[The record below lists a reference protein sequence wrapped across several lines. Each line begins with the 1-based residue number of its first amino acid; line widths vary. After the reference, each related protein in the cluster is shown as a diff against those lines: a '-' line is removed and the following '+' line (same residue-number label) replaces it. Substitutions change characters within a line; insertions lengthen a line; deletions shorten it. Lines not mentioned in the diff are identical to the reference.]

1 MNQSTVSQ
9 PTPPAVSSPEQD
21 QPPHV
26 AAVQKPASSKMRLL
40 FAHLRPSGLLAAAM
54 VWLPLVLTGAAV
66 AVIPAATGV
75 ITGCYA
81 TKDGALRLI
90 DGEIG
95 QPCGNKEQ
103 KITWNQTGP
112 AGPQGAQGPQ
122 GAAGPQ
128 GETGPQGPVGP
139 QGTPGPQGPAGPQG
153 DTGPQGPIG
162 RPGPTGVPGP
172 QGLQGVPGP
181 TGVPGLP
188 GPQGPQGVP
197 GISGYEIVEANSL
210 FNNIERTKVAGAD
223 CPAGKVVLG
232 GGAEIF
238 PSTADNNRNLAPI
251 ILQDSGPVFP
261 VFSPTEPYGWFA
273 RASVIDPNYS
283 HAWWMFVW
291 AICGNVTTTAAAAS
305 EATPVPPDLPI
316 STTVESK
323 ALFLPF
329 VTQ

>member
-1 MNQSTVSQ
+1 MNQSTTPE
-9 PTPPAVSSPEQD
+9 PTAQALPSPAQEV
-21 QPPHV
+21 QPPV
-26 AAVQKPASSKMRLL
+26 AAVQKPASSKMRF
-40 FAHLRPSGLLAAAM
+40 FAQLRPTSLLAVAT

-66 AVIPAATGV
+66 AAIPAATGV

-81 TKDGALRLI
+81 TKDGVLRLI
-90 DGEIG
+90 DGESG

-103 KITWNQTGP
+103 KIAWNQTGP

-128 GETGPQGPVGP
+128 GETGPQGLV
-139 QGTPGPQGPAGPQG
+139 
-153 DTGPQGPIG
+153 GPQGPIG
-162 RPGPTGVPGP
+162 RPGPTGVPGLPGP

-197 GISGYEIVEANSL
+197 GLSGYEIVTVHGVFDSESSKL
-210 FNNIERTKVAGAD
+210 SYVT
-223 CPAGKVVLG
+223 CPTGKAVLG
-232 GGAEIF
+232 GGALIF
-238 PSTADNNRNLAPI
+238 PSTDDPNRDTAPVSI
-251 ILQDSGPVFP
+251 QYSVPELVQGTGIWYV
-261 VFSPTEPYGWFA
+261 
-273 RASVIDPNYS
+273 RASEIVPYS
-283 HAWWMFVW
+283 HSWSLAVY
-291 AICGNVTTTAAAAS
+291 AICANVATTTATAAS
-305 EATPVPPDLPI
+305 EATPVPPDMPI